1 MKIFI
6 TLFLL
11 FTISSSEAQKIFG
24 TIYDDNGDLLPYAS
38 VTIKGTSSGASANNR
53 AKFSFSAT
61 AGTYTLVCQ
70 HIGYT
75 STEKTVTVKDDTE
88 VTFILSRQKYTMKE
102 VVVKSGGED
111 PAYEIIRQA
120 IKKRAYY
127 NDQVK
132 GFNCDL
138 YSKDIIKLRN
148 LPEKL
153 FGQKIPS
160 DDRKEMGLDSTGK
173 GIIYLSESI
182 SKVYT
187 ELPDKFKME
196 IISSRVSGTESF
208 GFTFP
213 AFISLYK
220 NNVTVF
226 SEKFNPRGFISPIAD
241 GALKYYK
248 YKFMGSFIEDG
259 KMVNAIKVIPRRTYE
274 PLFSGTINITD
285 GDWRIHSVD
294 LLLTKTS
301 QLEIMDTLQIRQLHV
316 PVGNDIWRVKNQL
329 LYFNF
334 KFFKID
340 AIGNFQTVYSGYN
353 INPVYPKKVFDRIYI
368 KYDTAVNKRSK
379 AYWDSI
385 RPVPLEWEEKRDY
398 EFKDSM
404 YLLIKDSMLSSRDI
418 DSLKKKQGKFK
429 PLKAFFPGI
438 HRTHYS
444 KTNTYSWGI
453 EPLLLHL
460 NYNTAEGLVT
470 ELAMYYEKYLGKS
483 RTRLL
488 IEPTVRY
495 GFSNTHLNAWM
506 TVTLQARDARTDR
519 KIKRETW
526 QFSGGKRVSQFNKD
540 NPIQPWVNSIGTV
553 LYGNNYMKIY
563 ENYYGSASFNK
574 KYESGFGFTVN
585 TLFEDRIPLNN
596 TTDFTLKDTNYFT
609 PNYPVE
615 RIAASDWF
623 RHQAFTVGVEMS
635 FRPGQRYIQLP
646 RSKFPIGSRYPTFT
660 LSYTKG
666 INGLFG
672 SDVDFDKWSVGV
684 FDDKNLKLAGT
695 LKYKF
700 GVGGF
705 LNTRKLYIQDF
716 QHFNGNQLRAASA
729 YVNSFQLAE
738 YYANSTTASIYGI
751 GHIEHHLNGLL
762 TNKIPLFKRLNW
774 NLVLGG
780 NAFYVN
786 EKNNYSEVFV
796 GLENIFK
803 IFRVDLVGAYENG
816 KTGKSGIRIGAGGLL
831 GGSVSRDRSASV
843 RGNTISISL

>member
-1 MKIFI
+1 MKLFT
-6 TLFLL
+6 TLFFL
-11 FTISSSEAQKIFG
+11 FTVIQSNAQKIFG

-38 VTIKGTSSGASANNR
+38 VTIKGTSSGASANNKG
-53 AKFSFSAT
+53 KFSFNVAP
-61 AGTYTLVCQ
+61 GTYTLVCQ

-75 STEKTVTVKDDTE
+75 SSEKSVTINEDAE
-88 VTFILSRQKYTMKE
+88 VTFILTRQKYTMKE

-120 IKKRAYY
+120 IKKRSYY
-127 NDQVK
+127 NEQVK

-153 FGQKIPS
+153 FGQKIPTE
-160 DDRKEMGLDSTGK
+160 DRKEMGLDSTGK
-173 GIIYLSESI
+173 GIIYLSESV
-182 SKVYT
+182 SKVFT
-187 ELPDKFKME
+187 EMPDKFKME
-196 IISSRVSGTESF
+196 VISSRVSGTESF

-334 KFFKID
+334 KMFKID
-340 AIGNFQTVYSGYN
+340 AIGNFQTVYSGYQ
-353 INPVYPKKVFDRIYI
+353 INPVYEKKVFDRIFI
-368 KYDTAVNKRSK
+368 RYDTAVNKRSK

-398 EFKDSM
+398 QFKDSM
-404 YLLIKDSMLSSRDI
+404 YQQTKDSMLSSRDI
-418 DSLKKKQGKFK
+418 DSLKKRQGRIK
-429 PLKAFFPGI
+429 PLKIFMPGI

-444 KTNTYSWGI
+444 KTNTYRWGI
-453 EPLLLHL
+453 EPLLLHM
-460 NYNTAEGLVT
+460 NYNTAEGFVP
-470 ELAMYYEKYLGKS
+470 ELALYYEKYMRKS

-526 QFSGGKRVSQFNKD
+526 QFGGGKRVSQFNKE
-540 NPIQPWVNSIGTV
+540 NPIQPWVNSIGTL
-553 LYGNNYMKIY
+553 LYGDNYMKTY

-585 TLFEDRIPLNN
+585 ALYEDRIPLNN
-596 TTDFTLKDTNYFT
+596 TTDFTLKDTNNFK

-615 RIAASDWF
+615 RIAASEWF

-646 RSKFPIGSRYPTFT
+646 RTKIPMGSRYPTFT
-660 LSYTKG
+660 LAYTKG
-666 INGLFG
+666 INGIFG
-672 SDVDFDKWSVGV
+672 SDVDFDKWALGV
-684 FDDKNLKLAGT
+684 YDDKNLKLAGT

-705 LNTRKLYIQDF
+705 LNTRKLYIQDY

-738 YYANSTTASIYGI
+738 YYANSTTANIYGI
-751 GHIEHHLNGLL
+751 AHIEHHLNGLL

-774 NLVLGG
+774 NLVVGG

-796 GLENIFK
+796 GLENILK

-831 GGSVSRDRSASV
+831 GGSVSRDRNVSM
-843 RGNTISISL
+843 RGNTINISF

>member
-1 MKIFI
+1 MKLFT
-6 TLFLL
+6 TLFFL
-11 FTISSSEAQKIFG
+11 FTVIQSDAQKIFG
-24 TIYDDNGDLLPYAS
+24 IIYDDNGDLLPYAS
-38 VTIKGTSSGASANNR
+38 VTIKGTSSGASANNKG
-53 AKFSFSAT
+53 KFSFNVAP
-61 AGTYTLVCQ
+61 GTYTLVCQ

-75 STEKTVTVKDDTE
+75 SSEKTVTVKDDTE

-120 IKKRAYY
+120 IRKRSYY
-127 NDQVK
+127 NEQVK

-148 LPEKL
+148 LPDKL
-153 FGQKIPS
+153 FGQKIPT

-173 GIIYLSESI
+173 GIIYLSESV

-187 ELPDKFKME
+187 EVPDKFKME
-196 IISSRVSGTESF
+196 VISSRVSGTESF

-226 SEKFNPRGFISPIAD
+226 TEKFNPRGFISPIAD

-259 KMVNAIKVIPRRTYE
+259 KIVNAIKVIPRRTYE

-285 GDWRIHSVD
+285 GDWRIQSFD
-294 LLLTKTS
+294 LLLTKTA

-316 PVGNDIWRVKNQL
+316 PVGNDVWRVKNQL

-334 KFFKID
+334 KMFKID
-340 AIGNFQTVYSGYN
+340 AIGNFQTVYSGYQ
-353 INPVYPKKVFDRIYI
+353 INPVYEKKVFDRIFI
-368 KYDTAVNKRSK
+368 RYDTAVNKRSK

-398 EFKDSM
+398 QFKDSM
-404 YLLIKDSMLSSRDI
+404 YQLNKDSMFSSRDI
-418 DSLKKKQGKFK
+418 DSLKKRQGKIK
-429 PLKAFFPGI
+429 PLKIFMPGI

-444 KTNTYSWGI
+444 KTNTYRWGI
-453 EPLLLHL
+453 EPLLLHV
-460 NYNTAEGLVT
+460 NYNTAEGLVP
-470 ELAMYYEKYLGKS
+470 ELAFYYEKYMRKS

-488 IEPTVRY
+488 IEPTLRY

-526 QFSGGKRVSQFNKD
+526 QFGGGKRVSQFNKD
-540 NPIQPWVNSIGTV
+540 NPIQPWVNSIGTL
-553 LYGNNYMKIY
+553 LYGDNYMKIY

-585 TLFEDRIPLNN
+585 ALFEDRIPLNN
-596 TTDFTLKDTNYFT
+596 TTTFTFKDTNNFQ

-615 RIAASDWF
+615 RIAASEWF

-646 RSKFPIGSRYPTFT
+646 RTKIPIGSRYPTFT
-660 LSYTKG
+660 LAYTKG
-666 INGLFG
+666 INGIFG
-672 SDVDFDKWSVGV
+672 SDVDFDKWAIGV
-684 FDDKNLKLAGT
+684 YDDKNLKLAGT

-705 LNTRKLYIQDF
+705 LNTRKLYIQDY

-738 YYANSTTASIYGI
+738 YYANSTTANIYGI

-774 NLVLGG
+774 NLVVGG

-796 GLENIFK
+796 GLENILK

-831 GGSVSRDRSASV
+831 GGSVSRDRNASV
-843 RGNTISISL
+843 ER